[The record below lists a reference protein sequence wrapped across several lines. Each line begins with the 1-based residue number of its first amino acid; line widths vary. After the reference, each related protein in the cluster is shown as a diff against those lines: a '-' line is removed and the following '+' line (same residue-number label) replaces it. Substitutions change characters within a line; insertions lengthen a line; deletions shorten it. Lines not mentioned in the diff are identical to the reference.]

1 MYCGRAAFRKFIAAE
16 GHKHKLTVFV
26 RFASVAIWIDGEDG
40 NECELSFELL
50 AAHRTRVLELTQ
62 PLVGKGM
69 QVGHTLTQGTL
80 PPVGFGVLLT
90 REPAEKVG
98 GTVVLQ
104 VRDEMMTMSFI
115 FSAGFGVGE
124 NRARTVMSKRH
135 STMA

>member
-1 MYCGRAAFRKFIAAE
+1 MGSWIGVVTFTE
-16 GHKHKLTVFV
+16 GVVMFV
-26 RFASVAIWIDGEDG
+26 RFAAVAVGIDGEDG
-40 NECELSFELL
+40 NECELSLKLL
-50 AAHRTRVLELTQ
+50 ARHRTRVLEFSQ
-62 PLVGKGM
+62 PLIGESVE
-69 QVGHTLTQGTL
+69 VGHTLTQIFL
-80 PPVGFGVLLT
+80 PPIGLFVFLT
-90 REPAEKVG
+90 RQPTEEIG